1 MVFLEDS
8 LETYHVSIMIL
19 FIWGGVNFGIFVK
32 GLQFFISTILVELV
46 ITKVN
51 LIQKEVLNV
60 TGLHIMM
67 GVMI

>member
-1 MVFLEDS
+1 MFHNPGRL
-8 LETYHVSIMIL
+8 
-19 FIWGGVNFGIFVK
+19 GIFVK